1 MLISKNDHLRE
12 SGKSNR
18 SRKSPGKCFST
29 YGLERSEQIQDNEIQ
44 LKLKNKYTNIKIPIA
59 PKIHLETRIEREKKK
74 DPNLMIPQIY
84 ALPGRTVC
92 LCGFEN

>member
-18 SRKSPGKCFST
+18 SRKSPEKCFST

-74 DPNLMIPQIY
+74 RSKPDDSTNLCITRKNSMPLRI
-84 ALPGRTVC
+84 
-92 LCGFEN
+92 